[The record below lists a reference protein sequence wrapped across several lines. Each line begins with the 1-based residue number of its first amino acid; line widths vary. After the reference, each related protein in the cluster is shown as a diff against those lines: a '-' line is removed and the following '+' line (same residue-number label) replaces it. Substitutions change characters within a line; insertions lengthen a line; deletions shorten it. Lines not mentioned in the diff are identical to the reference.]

1 MDMQQLQYFLTS
13 ADKGS
18 LTRAAEELY
27 TTQPHVSQVI
37 KALERDLGVSLFS
50 RTPHGIALTEDGER
64 IRVYAQ
70 NIMKNTA
77 LIREVSE
84 DTASRRLRI
93 AANPSSSL
101 AFLTEDFFRSYME
114 QGLSLQYTEC
124 GTDQM
129 INLLEERQYDL
140 GLLFVP
146 VSKLSALTRLA
157 GRHHLTYQPLR
168 ITDLVLHAGTRSRYY
183 GKPLLKPE
191 ELDGCT
197 CIQLE
202 NDFFSVEDLLLD
214 SALFRSGKC
223 SVHKI
228 VRTNSDHLMIRMLQ
242 QTELCNLGTYWLR
255 GTYGKYDFSLSVID
269 GFQQQISFGY
279 MHVDHRPLRPET
291 EQFLHLVEKAIADEG
306 VSLDAQK
313 Q

>member
-1 MDMQQLQYFLTS
+1 MDMQQLQYFLAS

-37 KALERDLGVSLFS
+37 KSLERDLGVSLFS

-70 NIMKNTA
+70 NIVKNTA
-77 LIREVSE
+77 LIREVCE
-84 DTASRRLRI
+84 DTASHRLRI

-101 AFLTEDFFRSYME
+101 AFLTEDFFQSYME
-114 QGLSLQYTEC
+114 QGLTLQYTEC
-124 GTDQM
+124 GIEEM
-129 INLLEERQYDL
+129 IDLLEERQYDL

-146 VSKLSALTRLA
+146 VSKLSALSRLA
-157 GRHHLTYQPLR
+157 GRHHLAYCPLR
-168 ITDLVLHAGTRSRYY
+168 TTDLVLHAGTASRYY
-183 GKPLLKPE
+183 GRPLLKSE
-191 ELDGCT
+191 ELDGCS

-214 SALFRSGKC
+214 CAPFRTGKC
-223 SVHKI
+223 SVRKI

-242 QTELCNLGTYWLR
+242 QTELCNLGTYWLL
-255 GTYGKYDFSLSVID
+255 GAYGKYNFSLSVID

-279 MHVDHRPLRPET
+279 LHVDHRALRPEAG
-291 EQFLHLVEKAIADEG
+291 QFLRLVEKAIADEG
-306 VSLDAQK
+306 ASLPV
-313 Q
+313 

>member
-37 KALERDLGVSLFS
+37 KSLERDLGVSLFS

-70 NIMKNTA
+70 NIVKNTA
-77 LIREVSE
+77 LIREVCE
-84 DTASRRLRI
+84 DTASHRLRI

-101 AFLTEDFFRSYME
+101 AFLTEDFFQSYME
-114 QGLSLQYTEC
+114 QGFTLQYTEC
-124 GTDQM
+124 GIEEM
-129 INLLEERQYDL
+129 IDLLEERQYDL

-146 VSKLSALTRLA
+146 VSKLSALSRLA
-157 GRHHLTYQPLR
+157 GRHHLSYSPLR
-168 ITDLVLHAGTRSRYY
+168 TTDLVLHAGTASRYY
-183 GKPLLKPE
+183 GRPLLKPE
-191 ELDGCT
+191 ELDGCS

-214 SALFRSGKC
+214 CAPFRTGKC
-223 SVHKI
+223 SASSRYSIRAPIPVSASNSCRIGRRFICSEAWI
-228 VRTNSDHLMIRMLQ
+228 V
-242 QTELCNLGTYWLR
+242 
-255 GTYGKYDFSLSVID
+255 
-269 GFQQQISFGY
+269 
-279 MHVDHRPLRPET
+279 
-291 EQFLHLVEKAIADEG
+291 
-306 VSLDAQK
+306 
-313 Q
+313 

>member
-37 KALERDLGVSLFS
+37 KGLERDLGVSLFT
-50 RTPHGIALTEDGER
+50 RTAHGIALTEEGER
-64 IRVYAQ
+64 IRIYAQ
-70 NIMKNTA
+70 NIVKNTA
-77 LIREVSE
+77 LIREVCE

-101 AFLTEDFFRSYME
+101 AFLTEDFFQSYME
-114 QGLSLQYTEC
+114 QGFSLQYTEC
-124 GTDQM
+124 GIEQM
-129 INLLEERQYDL
+129 IDLLEERQYDL

-146 VSKLSALTRLA
+146 VSKLSALSRLTA
-157 GRHHLTYQPLR
+157 RHHLAYTPLR
-168 ITDLVLHAGTRSRYY
+168 KTDLVLHAGTKSRYY
-183 GKPLLKPE
+183 GCPLLQPE
-191 ELDGCT
+191 DLDGCS

-223 SVHKI
+223 SVRKV

-255 GTYGKYDFSLSVID
+255 GAYGKYNFSLSVID
-269 GFQQQISFGY
+269 GFQNQVSFGY
-279 MHVDHRPLRPET
+279 LHVSDRAMKPET
-291 EQFLHLVEKAIADEG
+291 EQFLMLVEKVIADEG
-306 VSLDAQK
+306 ASLETPEM
-313 Q
+313 

>member
-37 KALERDLGVSLFS
+37 RGLERDLGVSLFT
-50 RTPHGIALTEDGER
+50 RTAHGIALTEEGER

-77 LIREVSE
+77 LIREVCE
-84 DTASRRLRI
+84 DTTSRRLRI

-101 AFLTEDFFRSYME
+101 AFLTEDFFQSYMK
-114 QGLSLQYTEC
+114 QGFSLQYTEC
-124 GTDQM
+124 GIEQM
-129 INLLEERQYDL
+129 IDLLEERQYDL

-146 VSKLSALTRLA
+146 VSKLPALSRLTT
-157 GRHHLTYQPLR
+157 RHHLAYTPLR
-168 ITDLVLHAGTRSRYY
+168 QTDLVLHAGTKSRYY
-183 GKPLLKPE
+183 GRPLLQPE
-191 ELDGCT
+191 DLNGCS

-223 SVHKI
+223 SVRKV

-242 QTELCNLGTYWLR
+242 QTELCNLGTYWLL
-255 GTYGKYDFSLSVID
+255 GAYGKYNFSLSVID
-269 GFQQQISFGY
+269 GFQNQISFGY
-279 MHVDHRPLRPET
+279 LHVSDRTMKSET
-291 EQFLHLVEKAIADEG
+291 EQFLMLVEKVIADEG
-306 VSLDAQK
+306 ASLETPER
-313 Q
+313 

>member
-37 KALERDLGVSLFS
+37 KSLERDLGVSLFS
-50 RTPHGIALTEDGER
+50 RSPHGIALTEDGER

-70 NIMKNTA
+70 NIVKNTA
-77 LIREVSE
+77 LIREVCE

-101 AFLTEDFFRSYME
+101 AFLTEDFFQSYMKR
-114 QGLSLQYTEC
+114 GLSLQYTEC
-124 GTDQM
+124 GIEQM
-129 INLLEERQYDL
+129 IDLLEERQYDL

-146 VSKLSALTRLA
+146 VGKLPALGRLA
-157 GRHHLTYQPLR
+157 ARHHLVYTQLR
-168 ITDLVLHAGTRSRYY
+168 ITDLVLHAGAKSPYY
-183 GKPLLKPE
+183 GKPLLRPE
-191 ELDGCT
+191 ELDGCS

-223 SVHKI
+223 SVRKV

-242 QTELCNLGTYWLR
+242 QTALCNLGTYWLL
-255 GTYGKYDFSLSVID
+255 GAYGKYDFSLSIID
-269 GFQQQISFGY
+269 GFQQQISFGCLQ
-279 MHVDHRPLRPET
+279 VADQPRRPET
-291 EQFLHLVEKAIADEG
+291 EQFLRLVEKVIADEG
-306 VSLDAQK
+306 ASLSE
-313 Q
+313 